1 MRLFTRTYLQG
12 MHDGLVDS
20 GVMRPFPSDDAAVAV
35 FDKLAEDAGLPPIL
49 EAQLSKEA
57 ALPIAKR
64 MKATSDK
71 LASDGSGPTAK
82 RIAMAKQASLY
93 DLGARASVAA
103 SFYMEKAANEGSLTP
118 NDENTLANA
127 AKDDQLAKID
137 NSNRPEGTYRTP
149 RGETDLPVPGVVGRE
164 VPAPHAPTTGTT
176 VKAADGA
183 MASARP
189 TAHPPLEMHG
199 ETWASRKNQI
209 KDLAAR
215 FAAGARGVG
224 GAIGQFASD
233 HVAVDP
239 RKQLGLAQ
247 MQHSLMGG
255 LEEGSDALARMRSAR
270 NQNIGGLAVQGL
282 GAAGALTGLGLGA
295 KALYDYHHQP
305 GAEDMEV
312 TAAENVGPVNRALTF
327 LVGLHNKTAGTWVPS
342 EEAKVA
348 AAGLG
353 AAGAPGLE
361 AMSTILSRVKTADD
375 AESELHQILQ
385 VLDAQGI
392 PPSPELV
399 QALAQ
404 ALGEGGDEG
413 AGAPPPAG
421 PPSGEPQP
429 DMSGGKEAS
438 LVSARAALAKADSVL
453 HATRGSAAQQAVE
466 QTGMAASRARKALD
480 TAKAVDAATS
490 PLGRHGGKLLAG
502 AGAAVAAVGAKKLHD
517 HLRGDGG
524 EKEAADAFW
533 ADILKA
539 AGEGSLTPN
548 DENTLAN
555 AAKDDQLAKVD
566 QKNRAEGKYKKPQ
579 GQTDLSTEA
588 GEVGAEKEAED
599 AYLANL
605 RKTAADWGSK
615 LPAAMPIEKKRE
627 EIAKIAS
634 LAPGQRAA
642 YVESLKG

>member
-20 GVMRPFPSDDAAVAV
+20 GVMHPFPSDDAAVAV

-71 LASDGSGPTAK
+71 LASDGAGPNAK

-103 SFYMEKAANEGSLTP
+103 SFYMEKAANEGSLTQ
-118 NDENTLANA
+118 NNENTLANA
-127 AKDDQLAKID
+127 AKDDQLAKVD
-137 NSNRPEGTYRTP
+137 NANRPEGTYHTP

-176 VKAADGA
+176 VKAATGA
-183 MASARP
+183 MTLGSGLQGLINHIRQSRIMTNPSQSLRTVANA
-189 TAHPPLEMHG
+189 TQDMAAMKQHPEAGMPRIIE
-199 ETWASRKNQI
+199 EFAQRQ
-209 KDLAAR
+209 AAR
-215 FAAGARGVG
+215 NHALGTLGMQAGA
-224 GAIGQFASD
+224 GATG
-233 HVAVDP
+233 
-239 RKQLGLAQ
+239 LGA
-247 MQHSLMGG
+247 
-255 LEEGSDALARMRSAR
+255 
-270 NQNIGGLAVQGL
+270 L
-282 GAAGALTGLGLGA
+282 GAAGAVV
-295 KALYDYHHQP
+295 HHLMSQGQP

-312 TAAENVGPVNRALTF
+312 TASEVAPLNRALTF

-404 ALGEGGDEG
+404 ALGEGDEAGGG
-413 AGAPPPAG
+413 APPAG
-421 PPSGEPQP
+421 PPPGPP
-429 DMSGGKEAS
+429 SGGDGGGPPSGDDKTAAS
-438 LVSARAALAKADSVL
+438 GDAATDALVTSARRAMHTSAANRAAHHGTAPSGGSAGGKVMKGLAGAAALA
-453 HATRGSAAQQAVE
+453 G
-466 QTGMAASRARKALD
+466 
-480 TAKAVDAATS
+480 
-490 PLGRHGGKLLAG
+490 
-502 AGAAVAAVGAKKLHD
+502 AAVGAKKLYD
-517 HLRGDGG
+517 HVKGEGGD
-524 EKEAADAFW
+524 KEAADAFW

-588 GEVGAEKEAED
+588 GEVGAEKAAEE

-615 LPAAMPIEKKRE
+615 LPASMPIEKKRE

-634 LAPGQRAA
+634 LAPSQRAA
-642 YVESLKG
+642 YVDSLQG

>member
-12 MHDGLVDS
+12 MHDGLVDH

-57 ALPIAKR
+57 ALPIAER

-71 LASDGSGPTAK
+71 LASDGAGPNAK

-118 NDENTLANA
+118 NNENTLANA
-127 AKDDQLAKID
+127 AKDDQLAKVD
-137 NSNRPEGTYRTP
+137 NTNRPEGTYHTP

-176 VKAADGA
+176 VKAATGA
-183 MASARP
+183 MTLGSGLQGLIDHIRQSRIMTNPSQSLRTVANA
-189 TAHPPLEMHG
+189 TQDMAAMKQHPEAGMPRIIE
-199 ETWASRKNQI
+199 EFAQRQ
-209 KDLAAR
+209 AAR
-215 FAAGARGVG
+215 NHALGTLGMQAGAGVAG
-224 GAIGQFASD
+224 LGA
-233 HVAVDP
+233 
-239 RKQLGLAQ
+239 
-247 MQHSLMGG
+247 
-255 LEEGSDALARMRSAR
+255 
-270 NQNIGGLAVQGL
+270 L
-282 GAAGALTGLGLGA
+282 GAAGAGV
-295 KALYDYHHQP
+295 HHLMSQGQP

-312 TAAENVGPVNRALTF
+312 TASEVAPLNRALTF

-361 AMSTILSRVKTADD
+361 AMSTILSRVKTAYD

-404 ALGEGGDEG
+404 ALGEGDENGGG
-413 AGAPPPAG
+413 APPAG
-421 PPSGEPQP
+421 PPSGDDKTAAMEQMTLGLSNA
-429 DMSGGKEAS
+429 DKARNHG
-438 LVSARAALAKADSVL
+438 VRAAKTLSDAAKA
-453 HATRGSAAQQAVE
+453 HPQAV
-466 QTGMAASRARKALD
+466 GAGKAL
-480 TAKAVDAATS
+480 AGVAGLAAI
-490 PLGRHGGKLLAG
+490 
-502 AGAAVAAVGAKKLHD
+502 AAGAKKLHD
-517 HLRGDGG
+517 HVKGEGGD
-524 EKEAADAFW
+524 KEAADAFW

-588 GEVGAEKEAED
+588 GEVGAEKAAEE

-615 LPAAMPIEKKRE
+615 LPASMPIEKKRE

-634 LAPGQRAA
+634 LAPSQRAA
-642 YVESLKG
+642 YVDSLQS